1 MTTTSPRDG
10 LALGALATALA
21 AAGLA
26 LVLLPQA
33 RAQRP
38 ALQGVVT
45 LAVDRQGGL
54 RVWNQPLAPQ
64 RLPDLLEQAQR
75 RAGHQRR
82 RVRLRLLPDPDVPWG
97 TVHGLITRLESSGL
111 PLELQLP

>member
-1 MTTTSPRDG
+1 MTGSGSRDG

-38 ALQGVVT
+38 AQQGVIT

-64 RLPDLLEQAQR
+64 RLPDLLEQARRRTGDQR
-75 RAGHQRR
+75 RP
-82 RVRLRLLPDPDVPWG
+82 VRLRLLSDRDVPWG
-97 TVHGLITRLESSGL
+97 TVRGLISRLESSGL